1 MVSNGRLQ
9 HHHFGT
15 PLPCGFNSASS
26 GRGSPFHSLALP
38 TLMSLLAI
46 FFGLLQAHR
55 SATPVVLGS
64 QRSVPEGRRSMRVS
78 GRSCFSLAAC
88 AGGFLSG
95 AQPTSGA
102 LFRPAL
108 ARTPIRLASALAQ
121 PVVSVFTSPF
131 SHQSTTEKTALSSTT
146 WANPALNL
154 APFGRWA
161 LRDKAAQRRL
171 ALRENSTCR
180 PFLTSPSES

>member
-1 MVSNGRLQ
+1 MSSFAYSFGFFNAHRLV
-9 HHHFGT
+9 T
-15 PLPCGFNSASS
+15 PAPIASS
-26 GRGSPFHSLALP
+26 RF
-38 TLMSLLAI
+38 
-46 FFGLLQAHR
+46 
-55 SATPVVLGS
+55 
-64 QRSVPEGRRSMRVS
+64 VPEGRRSMRVS

-131 SHQSTTEKTALSSTT
+131 SHQSATEKTAFSSTT

-154 APFGRWA
+154 APFGRWT

-171 ALRENSTCR
+171 ALRWASDCMALR
-180 PFLTSPSES
+180 GMAI